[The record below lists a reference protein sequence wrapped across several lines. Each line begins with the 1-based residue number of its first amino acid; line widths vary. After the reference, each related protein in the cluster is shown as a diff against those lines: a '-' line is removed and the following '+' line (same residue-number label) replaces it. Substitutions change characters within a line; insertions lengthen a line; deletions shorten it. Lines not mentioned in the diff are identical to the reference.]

1 MPIFFSYT
9 NKICDSV
16 TGKSNVVVRHGCLL
30 LLLLNKTARRFKK
43 IKDRRIGR
51 DEITPSLLASR
62 EEGRL
67 RNTKKRDHTPSSAQ
81 MFWSEA
87 DLSQERRG
95 FASEPWST
103 SVPQDEALHYLENR
117 LLFSAES
124 DVSSQEH

>member
-16 TGKSNVVVRHGCLL
+16 TGRNNVVVRHGCLL
-30 LLLLNKTARRFKK
+30 LLLLNKTDRRFKK

-81 MFWSEA
+81 FWSEA
-87 DLSQERRG
+87 DPSQERRG
-95 FASEPWST
+95 FVSELWST
-103 SVPQDEALHYLENR
+103 PVQQDETLYYLENR
-117 LLFSAES
+117 LLFSTES